1 VSKFLKSLMRDE
13 LREKLDGADSGVF
26 IRTKGLNSEKTY
38 GFRAALQ
45 AQGLKYTVLRN
56 ALALQAFS
64 ELGYPP
70 DAFEKAGVF
79 DGPVGVVY
87 SKTAEDG
94 ALLSAKTIAA
104 WKRDNKDKVIKWA
117 GAYMDGA
124 VLDAKDAQALK
135 DAPGKDE
142 ARGMLAGVLLAPVTQ
157 LMGTI
162 NEPAMRLLY
171 ALDAKK
177 RKMEDE
183 GGEAA

>member
-1 VSKFLKSLMRDE
+1 M
-13 LREKLDGADSGVF
+13 
-26 IRTKGLNSEKTY
+26 
-38 GFRAALQ
+38 
-45 AQGLKYTVLRN
+45 
-56 ALALQAFS
+56 
-64 ELGYPP
+64 
-70 DAFEKAGVF
+70 
-79 DGPVGVVY
+79 
-87 SKTAEDG
+87 G
-94 ALLSAKTIAA
+94 ALGI
-104 WKRDNKDKVIKWA
+104 
-117 GAYMDGA
+117 GPGGQGYMQMMS
-124 VLDAKDAQALK
+124 AQALK